1 MYDLDV
7 LKRSETDRRAFL
19 TRMSAA
25 GLGAAAVALLAGCD
39 SSSSN
44 NNGNS
49 TPDLNTT
56 RSAFS
61 FTPAGSSTAVTVPGT
76 SQNVIVLNYALT
88 LEFLEADLYR
98 QALNAASGR
107 ALTTA
112 LDGTTP
118 TGNQTAPV
126 SSTAPSGGSLGSYSL
141 SPNVMPGSISSIYQQ
156 AAFAYLVQFAYVE
169 AAHRDFL
176 TAALGGLAANGGS
189 ANPLQGP
196 TKTYTLPPGTD
207 ATTLSGI
214 LNAILPLEE
223 TGVRAYL
230 GAGKYLQDN
239 TTLQTAVAIY
249 STECRHSASIEYIL
263 DPTGGT
269 IGPRNNIS
277 NVPSGEYEVATPVG
291 SASGASNIFEK
302 ALQPTTVLSAVFP
315 RLA

>member
-19 TRMSAA
+19 TRMAAA
-25 GLGAAAVALLAGCD
+25 GLGTAAVALLAGCGGD
-39 SSSSN
+39 SSN

-49 TPDLNTT
+49 TPDLPTT

-61 FTPAGSSTAVTVPGT
+61 FRPPGGVQTVVPGAN
-76 SQNVIVLNYALT
+76 QNQIVLNYALS

-98 QALNAASGR
+98 QALNAAAGR
-107 ALTTA
+107 ALTDA

-118 TGNQTAPV
+118 MGNQTPAAN
-126 SSTAPSGGSLGSYSL
+126 STPPTGNNTGSYTL
-141 SPNVMPGSISSIYQQ
+141 SNNVTAGTVPSAFTQ
-156 AAFAYLVQFAYVE
+156 AAFLYLVQFAYVE

-176 TAALGGLAANGGS
+176 LAALGGLSSNSNGA

-196 TKTYTLPPGTD
+196 TLSYTFPTGTD
-207 ATTLSGI
+207 LTTLSGI
-214 LNAILPLEE
+214 LMGILPLEE

-239 TTLQTAVAIY
+239 NTLQTAVAIY

-263 DPTGGT
+263 DPTGNT
-269 IGPRNNIS
+269 VGPRNSITGVPTGEFEVDTTVAVAA
-277 NVPSGEYEVATPVG
+277 NV
-291 SASGASNIFEK
+291 FEK
-302 ALQPTTVLSAVFP
+302 ALAPTTVLSGIYP